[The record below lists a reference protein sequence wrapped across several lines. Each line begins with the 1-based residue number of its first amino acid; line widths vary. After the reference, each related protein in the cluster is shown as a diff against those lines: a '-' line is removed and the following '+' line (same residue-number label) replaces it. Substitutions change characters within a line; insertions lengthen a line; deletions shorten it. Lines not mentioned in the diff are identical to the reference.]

1 MFSVLRSIRFYVF
14 FFFLMIRRPPRSTLF
29 PYTTLFRSRSRRG
42 RPHGRSSTR
51 SARCSVKAT
60 TELPD
65 DPALPALAAIRA
77 LGLAAAIPALGLDDR
92 PAELTLRGYT
102 PGSRATFEVR
112 AGDRHFAL
120 KLYAEDPE
128 PEAELYEALA
138 AVGLVG
144 EGPVRVP
151 PLLARDRSLQV
162 LAIGWLDGPTAQ
174 ELLKGRRGGGAGELA
189 SCWLRRAAAVPGK
202 GRRPLGGAHT

>member
-1 MFSVLRSIRFYVF
+1 MK
-14 FFFLMIRRPPRSTLF
+14 PST
-29 PYTTLFRSRSRRG
+29 T
-42 RPHGRSSTR
+42 
-51 SARCSVKAT
+51 
-60 TELPD
+60 LPD
-65 DPALPALAAIRA
+65 DPALPARAAIRA
-77 LGLAAAIPALGLDDR
+77 VGLAAAIPALGLDDR
-92 PAELTLRGYT
+92 PVELTLRGYT

-151 PLLARDRSLQV
+151 PLLARDRMLEV
-162 LAIGWLDGPTAQ
+162 VVIGWLEGPTAQ
-174 ELLKGRRGGGAGELA
+174 VLLKSRRGARAGGLAGG
-189 SCWLRRAAAVPGK
+189 WLRCAAALPAEAGL
-202 GRRPLGGAHT
+202 PLGAA